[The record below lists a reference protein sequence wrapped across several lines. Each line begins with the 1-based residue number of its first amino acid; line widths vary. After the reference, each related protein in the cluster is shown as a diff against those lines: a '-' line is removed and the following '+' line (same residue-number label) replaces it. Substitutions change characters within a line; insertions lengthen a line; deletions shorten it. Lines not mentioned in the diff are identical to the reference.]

1 MFKNIKMLK
10 ELKNEFQQIE
20 FENGEIINENDE
32 ALIYVKAENKDD
44 LVSKLSEGEDTIITS
59 DFARFVNENT
69 DNIKLEK
76 HLNIKINNTK
86 EFTREDKS
94 MIKLAYRNYFE
105 KKVSDINDRLYSN
118 KVECIYLMIL
128 SVLALG
134 LYALIKI
141 VEKFSLFSEMILI
154 IAWVFVWRT
163 TENIFFERSK
173 LRKEAI
179 KYYKLLNAR
188 IDFYN

>member
-32 ALIYVKAENKDD
+32 ALIYVKADNKDD

-118 KVECIYLMIL
+118 KVECINLMIL

>member
-20 FENGEIINENDE
+20 FENGEIINENNE
-32 ALIYVKAENKDD
+32 ALIYVKADNKDD

>member
-1 MFKNIKMLK
+1 MSKNIKMLK

>member
-32 ALIYVKAENKDD
+32 ALIYVKADNKDD